1 MQRATGVLRILGS
14 FSQRCSPSS
23 SATPSRFQT
32 MNSRRKRNSIRKAAA
47 IEDLVEPRKVKHV
60 TQAAAG
66 MEEWIGSL
74 NNAAIHMALDEFM
87 RRPMVRQLAKENGIN
102 DKLFIR
108 AFKSFREYCTPED
121 LSSVDPGLLI
131 LMSDIS
137 KGGKDCEM
145 LYPFFLDHSKQVF
158 PHLEA
163 MDDLRIISDL
173 TRPHN
178 WYPEARSIIRKIFFH
193 AGPTNSGK
201 TYHALKRFGE
211 AKSAVFCGP
220 LKLLATEVFNRTN
233 ALGIPCDLVTGE
245 ERRFAKDNH
254 HPSQHLSSTVEM
266 LSTQMRVE
274 VVVIDE
280 IQMLRDEQ
288 RGWAWTRALLGAAAD
303 EIHLCGEP
311 AAINIVK
318 KLLEPIGETVEV
330 RYYDRKSPLT
340 IADRAIE
347 SYSNI
352 EPGDCIVCFS
362 KRAVFFNSKK
372 LEENGIKPAV
382 IYGDLPPGTKLAQA
396 AKFNDP
402 DDECNVLVA
411 TDAIGMGLNL
421 NIRRVIFNSCTRQTE
436 LLPTYAALQIA
447 GRAGRFGTAYANGV
461 ATTMRKEDLGTLKTI
476 LAEKVEPITNVG
488 IAPTYDQIETFSFHL
503 PQASFVRLL
512 DLFVSVCSVSD
523 HFFICTVYDMRELA
537 VLIDQVP
544 LPLKVRYT
552 FCTSPLNTDDKRTAA
567 VFVKMARRFAT
578 GQALTYEWLMDMLE
592 WPPKPASTL
601 SELSLLEQ
609 NYEVLD
615 QYMWLSMRF
624 PDMLPDEPR
633 VRDASKILDKMI
645 QDGVE
650 GFMSLLAVGPGD
662 NSDSREKRLSRP
674 SEEKLAKSASEKP
687 TRKSSILEAL
697 LKRTD
702 ISEEDLD
709 QLREELNK
717 KKKKP

>member
-1 MQRATGVLRILGS
+1 MRKTAT
-14 FSQRCSPSS
+14 
-23 SATPSRFQT
+23 
-32 MNSRRKRNSIRKAAA
+32 
-47 IEDLVEPRKVKHV
+47 IEDIVEPRKVKHV
-60 TQAAAG
+60 TQTAAG
-66 MEEWIGSL
+66 MGEWIGSL
-74 NNAAIHMALDEFM
+74 DNTNIHMSLDEFM

-102 DKLFIR
+102 DKLFMR
-108 AFKSFREYCTPED
+108 SFKSFREYCTPED
-121 LSSVDPGLLI
+121 LNSVDPGLLI
-131 LMSDIS
+131 LLSDIS
-137 KGGKDCEM
+137 KGTKDCEM
-145 LYPFFLDHSKQVF
+145 LYPFFLDHAKQVF

-178 WYPEARSIIRKIFFH
+178 WYPEARSVTRKIFFH

-220 LKLLATEVFNRTN
+220 LKLLAAEVFHRTN
-233 ALGIPCDLVTGE
+233 ELGIPCDLVTGE

-274 VVVIDE
+274 VAVIDE

-311 AAINIVK
+311 AAIDIVK

-330 RYYDRKSPLT
+330 RYYERKSPLA
-340 IADRAIE
+340 IADKAIE

-362 KRAVFFNSKK
+362 KRSIFFNSKK

-461 ATTMRKEDLGTLKTI
+461 ATTMRKEDLGTLKAI
-476 LAEKVEPITNVG
+476 LSEKIEPIANVG

-537 VLIDQVP
+537 VLIDQIP

-552 FCTSPLNTDDKRTAA
+552 FCTSPLNTEDKRTSA
-567 VFVKMARRFAT
+567 VFVKMARRFST
-578 GQALTYEWLMDMLE
+578 GQALTYEWLIDMLE
-592 WPPKPASTL
+592 WPPKPATTL
-601 SELSLLEQ
+601 NELSLLEQ
-609 NYEVLD
+609 NYEILD

-633 VRDASKILDKMI
+633 VREASKHLDSMI
-645 QDGVE
+645 QEGVE
-650 GFMSLLAVGPGD
+650 SFMSLLSVGATESKAAGSSKSSEGKRENP
-662 NSDSREKRLSRP
+662 SKSEREKPNKR
-674 SEEKLAKSASEKP
+674 
-687 TRKSSILEAL
+687 SSILEAL
-697 LKRTD
+697 LKRAD
-702 ISEEDLD
+702 ISEDDLE

-717 KKKKP
+717 NKK

>member
-1 MQRATGVLRILGS
+1 MRRVPGMLRTFGVLTQKC
-14 FSQRCSPSS
+14 FSGS
-23 SATPSRFQT
+23 SANSRFQL
-32 MNSRRKRNSIRKAAA
+32 MNSRRRRNSVRKVSA
-47 IEDLVEPRKVKHV
+47 IEDIVEPRKIQHV
-60 TQAAAG
+60 TQTTAG

-74 NNAAIHMALDEFM
+74 DNTSINMSLDEFM

-102 DKLFIR
+102 DKLFMR
-108 AFKSFREYCTPED
+108 AFKSFREYCTPKD
-121 LSSVDPGLLI
+121 LSSVDAALLI
-131 LMSDIS
+131 LLSDIS
-137 KGGKDCEM
+137 KGDKDSEM
-145 LYPFFLDHSKQVF
+145 LYPFFLDHAKQVF

-178 WYPEARSIIRKIFFH
+178 WYPEARSITRKIFFH

-220 LKLLATEVFNRTN
+220 LKLLAAEVFHRTN
-233 ALGIPCDLVTGE
+233 ELGIPCDLVTGE

-274 VVVIDE
+274 VIVIDE

-311 AAINIVK
+311 AAIDIVK

-330 RYYDRKSPLT
+330 RYYERKSPLA
-340 IADRAIE
+340 IGDKAIE
-347 SYSNI
+347 AYSNI

-421 NIRRVIFNSCTRQTE
+421 NIKRVIFNSCTRQTE

-461 ATTMRKEDLGTLKTI
+461 ATTMRKEDLGTLKAI
-476 LAEKVEPITNVG
+476 LSEKVDPIVNVG

-567 VFVKMARRFAT
+567 VFVKMARRFST
-578 GQALTYEWLMDMLE
+578 GQALTYDWLIDMLE
-592 WPPKPASTL
+592 WPPKPATNL
-601 SELSLLEQ
+601 NELALLEQ
-609 NYEVLD
+609 NYEILD

-633 VRDASKILDKMI
+633 VREASKLLDKMI
-645 QDGVE
+645 QEGVE
-650 GFMSLLAVGPGD
+650 SFMSLISVGQSESKEHRAS
-662 NSDSREKRLSRP
+662 NSQAEKVL
-674 SEEKLAKSASEKP
+674 KSSEKAK
-687 TRKSSILEAL
+687 KSSILEAL
-697 LKRTD
+697 LKRAD
-702 ISEEDLD
+702 ISEEDLE
-709 QLREELNK
+709 QLRDELNK
-717 KKKKP
+717 KKT

>member
-1 MQRATGVLRILGS
+1 MRRVPGMFRTFGVFTQKC
-14 FSQRCSPSS
+14 FSGS
-23 SATPSRFQT
+23 SANPRFQS
-32 MNSRRKRNSIRKAAA
+32 MNSRRKRNSVRKASA
-47 IEDLVEPRKVKHV
+47 IEDIVEPRKIQHV
-60 TQAAAG
+60 TQATAG

-74 NNAAIHMALDEFM
+74 DSTSINMLLDEFM

-102 DKLFIR
+102 DKLFMR
-108 AFKSFREYCTPED
+108 AFKSFREYCTPKD
-121 LSSVDPGLLI
+121 LSSVDAALLI
-131 LMSDIS
+131 LLSDIS
-137 KGGKDCEM
+137 KGDKDCEM

-178 WYPEARSIIRKIFFH
+178 WYPEARSITRKIFFH

-220 LKLLATEVFNRTN
+220 LKLLAAEVFNRTN
-233 ALGIPCDLVTGE
+233 ELGIPCDLVTGE

-311 AAINIVK
+311 AAIDIVK

-330 RYYDRKSPLT
+330 RYYERKSPLA
-340 IADRAIE
+340 IGDKAIE

-421 NIRRVIFNSCTRQTE
+421 NIKRV
-436 LLPTYAALQIA
+436 
-447 GRAGRFGTAYANGV
+447 
-461 ATTMRKEDLGTLKTI
+461 D
-476 LAEKVEPITNVG
+476 PIMNVG

-567 VFVKMARRFAT
+567 VFVKMARRFST
-578 GQALTYEWLMDMLE
+578 GQALTYDWLIDMLE
-592 WPPKPASTL
+592 WPPKPATNL
-601 SELSLLEQ
+601 NELALLEQ
-609 NYEVLD
+609 NYEILD

-633 VRDASKILDKMI
+633 VREASKLLDKMI
-645 QDGVE
+645 QEGVE
-650 GFMSLLAVGPGD
+650 SFMSLISVAQSESKEPRAS
-662 NSDSREKRLSRP
+662 NSQ
-674 SEEKLAKSASEKP
+674 SEKVSKSSEK
-687 TRKSSILEAL
+687 TKKSSILEAL
-697 LKRTD
+697 LKRAD
-702 ISEEDLD
+702 ISEEDLE
-709 QLREELNK
+709 QLRDELNK
-717 KKKKP
+717 KKT

>member
-1 MQRATGVLRILGS
+1 MQRVPGVLRILGS
-14 FSQRCSPSS
+14 VTQRCTASS
-23 SATPSRFQT
+23 TSTPSRFQT
-32 MNSRRKRNSIRKAAA
+32 MNSRRKRNSVRKAAT

-66 MEEWIGSL
+66 MEEWIGAL
-74 NNAAIHMALDEFM
+74 NNTNIHMSLDEFM

-102 DKLFIR
+102 DKLFMR
-108 AFKSFREYCTPED
+108 SFKSFREYCTPDD
-121 LSSVDPGLLI
+121 LSSVDPALLI
-131 LMSDIS
+131 LLSDIS
-137 KGGKDCEM
+137 KGVKDCEM

-178 WYPEARSIIRKIFFH
+178 WYPEARSITRKIFFH

-220 LKLLATEVFNRTN
+220 LKLLASEVFTRTN

-274 VVVIDE
+274 
-280 IQMLRDEQ
+280 
-288 RGWAWTRALLGAAAD
+288 
-303 EIHLCGEP
+303 IHLCGEP
-311 AAINIVK
+311 AAIDIVK
-318 KLLEPIGETVEV
+318 KLLEPIGETVEI

-340 IADRAIE
+340 IADKAIE

-362 KRAVFFNSKK
+362 KKAVFFNSKK

-402 DDECNVLVA
+402 DDECSVLVA

-476 LAEKVEPITNVG
+476 LAEKVEPIANVG

-609 NYEVLD
+609 NYEILD

-633 VRDASKILDKMI
+633 VREASKILDTMI
-645 QDGVE
+645 QEGVE
-650 GFMSLLAVGPGD
+650 GFMSLLAIGSSES
-662 NSDSREKRLSRP
+662 SDPKIRKTTKSL
-674 SEEKLAKSASEKP
+674 EEKLIKSSEKSETP
-687 TRKSSILEAL
+687 AKKSSILEAL
-697 LKRTD
+697 LKRAD
-702 ISEEDLD
+702 ISEEDLE

-717 KKKKP
+717 KKK

>member
-1 MQRATGVLRILGS
+1 MRRVPGMFRTFGVFTQKC
-14 FSQRCSPSS
+14 FSGS
-23 SATPSRFQT
+23 SANPRFQS
-32 MNSRRKRNSIRKAAA
+32 MNSRRKRNSVRKASA
-47 IEDLVEPRKVKHV
+47 IEDIVEPRKIQHV
-60 TQAAAG
+60 TQATAG

-74 NNAAIHMALDEFM
+74 DSTSINMLLDEFM

-102 DKLFIR
+102 DKLFMR
-108 AFKSFREYCTPED
+108 AFKSFREYCTPKD
-121 LSSVDPGLLI
+121 LSSVDAALLI
-131 LMSDIS
+131 LLSDIS
-137 KGGKDCEM
+137 KGDKDCEM

-178 WYPEARSIIRKIFFH
+178 WYPEARSITRKIFFH

-220 LKLLATEVFNRTN
+220 LKLLAAEVFNRTN
-233 ALGIPCDLVTGE
+233 ELGIPCDLVTGE

-311 AAINIVK
+311 AAIDIVK

-330 RYYDRKSPLT
+330 RYYERKSPLA
-340 IADRAIE
+340 IGDKAIE

-421 NIRRVIFNSCTRQTE
+421 NIKRVIFNSCTRQTE

-461 ATTMRKEDLGTLKTI
+461 ATTMRKEDLGTLKAI
-476 LAEKVEPITNVG
+476 LSEKVDPIMNVG

-567 VFVKMARRFAT
+567 VFVKMARRFST
-578 GQALTYEWLMDMLE
+578 GQALTYDWLIDMLE
-592 WPPKPASTL
+592 WPPKPATNL
-601 SELSLLEQ
+601 NELALLEQ
-609 NYEVLD
+609 NYEILD

-633 VRDASKILDKMI
+633 VREASKLLDKMI
-645 QDGVE
+645 QEGVE
-650 GFMSLLAVGPGD
+650 SFMSLISVAQSESKEPRAS
-662 NSDSREKRLSRP
+662 NSQ
-674 SEEKLAKSASEKP
+674 SEKVSKSSEK
-687 TRKSSILEAL
+687 TKKSSILEAL
-697 LKRTD
+697 LKRAD
-702 ISEEDLD
+702 ISEEDLE
-709 QLREELNK
+709 QLRDELNK
-717 KKKKP
+717 KKT